1 MSCLGL
7 KNDTTD
13 QLKAERLQFGLATG
27 VASVEVGDSASTLGQ
42 NSHAV
47 AFLKDVDYYSMESC
61 FLKKATPLTMFVGS
75 RWEVSKTLAKNT
87 ISFCLKISKNCL
99 HCIEATINPKYHYTF
114 NAHF

>member
-42 NSHAV
+42 NGHAV

-61 FLKKATPLTMFVGS
+61 FLKKATPLVRDISIFWTMFVGS
-75 RWEVSKTLAKNT
+75 RWEVSKHWP
-87 ISFCLKISKNCL
+87 KI
-99 HCIEATINPKYHYTF
+99 
-114 NAHF
+114 